1 MPPHPSSNICK
12 NLIIVTRNLGSN
24 PECLRHSKGKCRGAG
39 NPLDAEGNKQCTQQ
53 AANSPGG
60 DYSDITQA
68 LEGDCGYEG
77 FEWCDG

>member
-1 MPPHPSSNICK
+1 MPPYLSSDICK
-12 NLIIVTRNLGSN
+12 NSIIVTRNLGSS
-24 PECLRHSKGKCRGAG
+24 PDRGAG

-68 LEGDCGYEG
+68 LEGDCGYEV